1 MFCSSGKT
9 EGLNRKDK
17 LYNKLVEK
25 FTAEKL
31 DFPKST
37 IKSEGSYFIQVS
49 KEYYLIVLR
58 DICTIISL
66 EILYY
71 KTNLYIEIYIH
82 VPIIFK
88 AFFFLIWKMCVRQ
101 EETFSNALVYVLPVL
116 IKLYFC

>member
-9 EGLNRKDK
+9 EGLNRKDE

-37 IKSEGSYFIQVS
+37 VKSEGLYFIQVL
-49 KEYYLIVLR
+49 KEYYFVLR

-66 EILYY
+66 KFIIKQILHRNINISMY
-71 KTNLYIEIYIH
+71 LL
-82 VPIIFK
+82 F
-88 AFFFLIWKMCVRQ
+88 
-101 EETFSNALVYVLPVL
+101 
-116 IKLYFC
+116 

>member
-37 IKSEGSYFIQVS
+37 IKSEGSNFIQAS
-49 KEYYLIVLR
+49 KEYYFVLR
-58 DICTIISL
+58 DMCKIISL
-66 EILYY
+66 EILSRFTW
-71 KTNLYIEIYIH
+71 KQ
-82 VPIIFK
+82 IFTPK
-88 AFFFLIWKMCVRQ
+88 
-101 EETFSNALVYVLPVL
+101 
-116 IKLYFC
+116 